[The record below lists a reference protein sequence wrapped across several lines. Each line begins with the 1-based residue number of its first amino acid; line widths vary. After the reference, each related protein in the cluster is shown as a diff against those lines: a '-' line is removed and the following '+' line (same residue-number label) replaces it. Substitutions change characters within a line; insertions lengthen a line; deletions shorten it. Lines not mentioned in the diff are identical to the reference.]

1 MMNHPAVG
9 STVEIVLDTSF
20 VHGYLT
26 ADAKHRVKPT
36 TTIVGT
42 VVPTPKWMGERVAV
56 INSVTKAT
64 NYIDLTRAIS
74 VNNQRVEQ
82 PQAKQKDLL
91 FVVNSSRG
99 KGQYR
104 VQFVASTQRWS
115 CDCAGFQFRGNCR
128 HVTDCK
134 SG

>member
-1 MMNHPAVG
+1 MNHPAVG

-26 ADAKHRVKPT
+26 PDAKHRVAPT
-36 TTIVGT
+36 TLIKGT
-42 VVPTPKWMGERVAV
+42 VVPTPKWMGERLAV
-56 INSVTKAT
+56 VNSVTKAT
-64 NYIDLTRAIS
+64 NYIDLTRVLSI
-74 VNNQRVEQ
+74 NNQQVEQ
-82 PQAKQKDLL
+82 PKAKLKDRL

-115 CDCAGFQFRGNCR
+115 CDCAGFQFRGACR
-128 HVTDCK
+128 HVEDCK